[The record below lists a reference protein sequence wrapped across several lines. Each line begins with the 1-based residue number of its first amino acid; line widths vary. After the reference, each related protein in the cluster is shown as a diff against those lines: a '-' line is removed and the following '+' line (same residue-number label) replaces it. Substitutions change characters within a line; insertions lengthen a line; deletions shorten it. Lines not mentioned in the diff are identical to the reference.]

1 MQLKNS
7 FIGLSVSILFFTAC
21 QTPQKQT
28 QNPNSAVLPGFK
40 LNTDKNVS
48 VVSDLDGK
56 IQSIQKN
63 ENGQYDVSVQ
73 TSRQSYLN
81 NRIETN
87 AYEMVYGNLSK
98 IESTLILEQ
107 EVQRGT
113 PIGTGTPDSYVT
125 ARSKTLLPF
134 MVRLSERQPVKQND
148 FWYFSPDWMFSHK
161 TDFLSFRPVPSF
173 EEALKDFYHRW
184 EVEKEEKK
192 GFTIHHHP
200 DLDRIRFSVKLNQYP
215 KTLTETFS
223 LTFTEKQFYGKE
235 NLFVFENKLDEFK
248 ISGYTPV
255 IYWQSGFDKHLKE
268 EYILKNTLYVY
279 ASIYTIDHEKKLILI
294 CARDFALS
302 PDEKVIG
309 DRINSLLKP
318 Q

>member
-1 MQLKNS
+1 MRLKN
-7 FIGLSVSILFFTAC
+7 LSICLFAFVLFFTGC
-21 QTPQKQT
+21 QSAQRQT
-28 QNPNSAVLPGFK
+28 TNKETIVYPGFR
-40 LNTDKNVS
+40 LNTEKNVS
-48 VVSDLDGK
+48 VVSDLSGRIK
-56 IQSIQKN
+56 SIQKN
-63 ENGQYDVSVQ
+63 ESGQYDVSVQ

-81 NRIETN
+81 DRIETDV
-87 AYEMVYGNLSK
+87 YEMVYGNLST
-98 IESTLILEQ
+98 IESGLTLEQ

-113 PIGTGTPDSYVT
+113 QIGIGTPDSYVT
-125 ARSKTLLPF
+125 SRSKTLLPF

-148 FWYFSPDWMFSHK
+148 FWYFSPDWMFPHK
-161 TDFLSFRPVPSF
+161 TDFLSFRPVKSF

-200 DLDRIRFSVKLNQYP
+200 DLDRIRFALKLNQYP
-215 KTLTETFS
+215 KTLTETTS

-268 EYILKNTLYVY
+268 EYVLKNTLYVY
-279 ASIYTIDHEKKLILI
+279 ASIYTIDHDKKLILI
-294 CARDFALS
+294 CARDFALV

-309 DRINSLLKP
+309 DRMNSFQKL